1 MSTLSTAVK
10 FHQDYEEA
18 VKDAENPS
26 SLVFEDRIGLKWVK
40 SFDEIY
46 FWYPQGATSNSS
58 LYSYELE
65 YRGPVDEDEN
75 FIMYFVNNGCGETF
89 NVVFSKADES
99 DEEV

>member
-1 MSTLSTAVK
+1 MSTLSLAVK

-18 VKDAENPS
+18 VKDEANPS
-26 SLVFEDRIGLKWVK
+26 SLVFEDRVGLKWVK
-40 SFDEIY
+40 SSDEIY
-46 FWYPQGATSNSS
+46 FWYPQGATSDSC

-75 FIMYFVNNGCGETF
+75 FIMYFVNNGCGDTF

>member
-18 VKDAENPS
+18 VKDAANPS
-26 SLVFEDRIGLKWVK
+26 SLVFEDRVGLKWVR
-40 SFDEIY
+40 SSDEIY
-46 FWYPQGATSNSS
+46 FWYPRGCTSDSS

-65 YRGPVDEDEN
+65 YRVPVDEDEN

-99 DEEV
+99 DEEM